1 VLPGIDH
8 RQPRL
13 LQDFHGFFAIPRLQ
27 QQFDDLLHRPKIFL
41 VRFKYA
47 MRKRR
52 GLVPIG
58 ILEIK
63 IEEEFRL
70 LAALLEIGRLFQEL
84 RSLGEVAL

>member
-1 VLPGIDH
+1 MAFSPFPD
-8 RQPRL
+8 
-13 LQDFHGFFAIPRLQ
+13 LQ
-27 QQFDDLLHRPKIFL
+27 QQLDDLLHRPKIFL

-63 IEEEFRL
+63 IKEEFGL

-84 RSLGEVAL
+84 RSLGEIAL